1 MDEQI
6 ESASNGVGLASLSLM
21 DLQGKLLLSK
31 PFWGNEVVAELDA
44 SIPKGIYLIKILSD
58 DGSEYLEK
66 LAVQPK

>member
-1 MDEQI
+1 
-6 ESASNGVGLASLSLM
+6 M

-31 PFWGNEVVAELDA
+31 SFWGNEVVAELYA